1 MLFRSPPVTTTQTS
15 TENNNFNA
23 GAAPAANVNNNP
35 APVIPAPSVPTL
47 AELLPPIPQQQPM
60 EQNPAQ
66 GLSVAIS
73 TTPFAAV
80 QSFTAPAP
88 VIETPR
94 LSESENNRGFNI
106 SSPTDFVAGYV
117 NTKHNLNDMQ
127 TTVTGPSVNAKTQ
140 DNDAAGGVTISAIAT
155 MPPGYDLYTSLTI
168 KDATFYKSEEVYRGQ
183 RNVDNQRLLRG
194 LTGASDRVHQEMVD
208 MQYGR

>member
-1 MLFRSPPVTTTQTS
+1 MLFRSVVAVQVET
-15 TENNNFNA
+15 
-23 GAAPAANVNNNP
+23 
-35 APVIPAPSVPTL
+35 
-47 AELLPPIPQQQPM
+47 PQVQ
-60 EQNPAQ
+60 QNPAQ
-66 GLSVAIS
+66 GLNIAIS
-73 TTPFAAV
+73 TTPFAVAPT
-80 QSFTAPAP
+80 FTAPAP
-88 VIETPR
+88 VVEPPKF
-94 LSESENNRGFNI
+94 SESDSNKTI
-106 SSPTDFVAGYV
+106 DMSSPTDFVAGYL

-127 TTVTGPSVNAKTQ
+127 NTTTGPSVNAKTQ